1 MSTPY
6 QRGKH
11 ISEKDDKE
19 NDSNIYVLNLT
30 IGITAKSEY
39 LAMSATVAGLWV
51 NFELHFLNKH

>member
-19 NDSNIYVLNLT
+19 NDTNSYVLNLT
-30 IGITAKSEY
+30 GGITAKSGY
-39 LAMSATVAGLWV
+39 LAMSAIVAGALG
-51 NFELHFLNKH
+51 KY